1 MYLESGGHIHM
12 TGLFADF
19 SQGMIT
25 RLRFEKDHS
34 RTHSIL
40 SCETSILPLL
50 SKGQDLFHFDV
61 LFEIKLYAEILQ
73 VEKWR
78 RFQGT
83 DLHISL
89 LQQDGP
95 SERRHSCRRKSKS
108 KCAVLYTLRSVRL
121 TFNELRLAQCRAK
134 LFDFCQGGSGSDC
147 GDCHSDVSFP
157 RTTSSKALVSFVDE
171 IKVEKNKHR
180 RKEINTGV
188 GKYTR
193 IILPGRLWCVL
204 KSARD

>member
-1 MYLESGGHIHM
+1 MEEIPGDRPAYIPASAGW
-12 TGLFADF
+12 A
-19 SQGMIT
+19 
-25 RLRFEKDHS
+25 LRASTFLQE
-34 RTHSIL
+34 
-40 SCETSILPLL
+40 
-50 SKGQDLFHFDV
+50 
-61 LFEIKLYAEILQ
+61 EIQ
-73 VEKWR
+73 
-78 RFQGT
+78 
-83 DLHISL
+83 
-89 LQQDGP
+89 
-95 SERRHSCRRKSKS
+95 S